1 MTGAGE
7 TCPLSFS
14 ISWAAPEL
22 AAAFFRGEDT
32 IVADPAADMW
42 ALGVIAYEL
51 ITNSRVFGVSENRKS
66 ALHKIIGRDSLP
78 WEHPDPEVNK
88 LSKLRGLRGMILAC
102 LSRDASQR
110 PASHELVNACDCCFA
125 AIEVAGN
132 MA

>member
-14 ISWAAPEL
+14 IRYAAPEV
-22 AAAFFRGEDT
+22 AAAFERGENT

-51 ITNSRVFGVSENRKS
+51 ITNSPVFGVSENRES
-66 ALHKIIGRDSLP
+66 ALHKIIGRGSLP

-88 LSKLRGLRGMILAC
+88 LSKLRRLRGTILAC

-110 PASHELVNACDCCFA
+110 PASHELLNAWERFFDA
-125 AIEVAGN
+125 TEVSGN